1 VRLAEAKVADAA
13 GQTGPAL
20 ALYDEVSK
28 APYGALAAPALLRAT
43 ELKLAQGRINSAG
56 AIAALDSL
64 RFRWRGD
71 TTELETIRS
80 LGRIYIGQGR
90 YREALQALRSAGQ
103 RLPDLP
109 AAVALQADLAGA
121 FKTLFLDGVA
131 DGLQPIQA
139 LALFYDFKELTPIG
153 AEGDQMVRKLA
164 KRLVD
169 VDLLD
174 QAAELLKYQADN
186 RLDGVPRAEVA
197 TDLAVFQL
205 MNRKPEAA
213 LIALASSRTTLLP
226 NSLNAERRVVEAR
239 ALAQLGRYDHALEI
253 LGKDN
258 GAEASEVRA
267 EVAWKQRDWP
277 LAGKLIEA
285 RLGDRWKSETP
296 LTPEEETK
304 VLRAGA
310 AYSLAGDAAAL
321 TRLRTRYSRFTEEA
335 RAPAAMR
342 VALSGADEVNLTNA
356 RFAQAVSDAD
366 AFAGWV
372 QRMKKRFAD
381 KPTPKASAKPAA
393 QAQAAAPARQG

>member
-1 VRLAEAKVADAA
+1 
-13 GQTGPAL
+13 
-20 ALYDEVSK
+20 
-28 APYGALAAPALLRAT
+28 
-43 ELKLAQGRINSAG
+43 
-56 AIAALDSL
+56 
-64 RFRWRGD
+64 
-71 TTELETIRS
+71 
-80 LGRIYIGQGR
+80 
-90 YREALQALRSAGQ
+90 
-103 RLPDLP
+103 
-109 AAVALQADLAGA
+109 
-121 FKTLFLDGVA
+121 
-131 DGLQPIQA
+131 
-139 LALFYDFKELTPIG
+139 
-153 AEGDQMVRKLA
+153 MVRKLA

-197 TDLAVFQL
+197 TDLAVIQL
-205 MNRKPEAA
+205 MNRKPEDA

-226 NSLNAERRVVEAR
+226 NGLNAERRVVEAR

-258 GAEASEVRA
+258 GAEAAEVRA

-310 AYSLAGDAAAL
+310 AYSLAGDDAAL
-321 TRLRTRYSRFTEEA
+321 TRLRTRYSRFTDEA